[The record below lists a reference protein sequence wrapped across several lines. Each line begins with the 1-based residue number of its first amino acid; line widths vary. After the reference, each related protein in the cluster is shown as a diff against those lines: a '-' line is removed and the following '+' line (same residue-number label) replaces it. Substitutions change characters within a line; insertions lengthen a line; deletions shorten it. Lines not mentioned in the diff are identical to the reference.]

1 MTVLD
6 SVRAALDTGWAAL
19 GDLKQSVT
27 VRRITRGVY
36 SPETGTTTDNVL
48 AATVDCV
55 LTNFQAELID
65 GTRHPGRRS
74 SVHHP
79 GQRHL
84 RSVRAGRQRHPSTG
98 QIWRVMRATGDL
110 YDPPISIM
118 NSCFAVYSHPVS
130 CSWQTRYTTTL

>member
-1 MTVLD
+1 MAVLD

-65 GTRHPGRRS
+65 GTDIRVGDLQCIIRGKDISFRPEQGD
-74 SVHHP
+74 SVTLP
-79 GQRHL
+79 N
-84 RSVRAGRQRHPSTG
+84 G

-110 YDPPISIM
+110 YDPPIYHELM
-118 NSCFAVYSHPVS
+118 L
-130 CSWQTRYTTTL
+130 RR

>member
-65 GTRHPGRRS
+65 GTDIRVGDLQCIIRGKDISFRPEQGD
-74 SVHHP
+74 SVTLP
-79 GQRHL
+79 N
-84 RSVRAGRQRHPSTG
+84 G

-110 YDPPISIM
+110 YDPPIYHELM
-118 NSCFAVYSHPVS
+118 L
-130 CSWQTRYTTTL
+130 RR